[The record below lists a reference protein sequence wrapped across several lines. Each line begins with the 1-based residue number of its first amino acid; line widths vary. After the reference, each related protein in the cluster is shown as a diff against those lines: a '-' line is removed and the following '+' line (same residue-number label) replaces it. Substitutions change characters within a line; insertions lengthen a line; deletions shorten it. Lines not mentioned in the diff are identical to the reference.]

1 MAVVATQG
9 KRPRLG
15 AQRRRPLGLE
25 LVVSLDEGYWHA
37 DTSIPRQAGATAR
50 VSHGARSECQPRLRQ
65 RPASDRLKPSGTG
78 YHMLTCTGS

>member
-25 LVVSLDEGYWHA
+25 LVVSLDEGLLACGHKYPA
-37 DTSIPRQAGATAR
+37 SSRRDGAR
-50 VSHGARSECQPRLRQ
+50 VSR
-65 RPASDRLKPSGTG
+65 RPVGMSTSIETTTG
-78 YHMLTCTGS
+78 Q